1 MAGVTTAQRNSATN
15 PPEPT
20 IPSIPLTA
28 ADPGGE
34 TDGRSI
40 GGLVRDAA
48 THLSTLV
55 RAEVELVKAEVTA
68 EVKKG
73 IKGSVLF
80 IVALTIL
87 LFSLFFL
94 FFAAAE
100 LLADLG
106 MYRSAA
112 FGIVFLA
119 MIVVAGAFAFLGWR
133 KVRKIRAP
141 QRTISAMKETA
152 TALTKRGEH
161 TSRLEP

>member
-1 MAGVTTAQRNSATN
+1 MASVTTAQHNSATN

-20 IPSIPLTA
+20 IPSIPLSA
-28 ADPGGE
+28 ADSDGE
-34 TDGRSI
+34 ADGRSI

-55 RAEVELVKAEVTA
+55 RAEVELAKAEVTA

-94 FFAAAE
+94 FFAVAE

-119 MIVVAGAFAFLGWR
+119 MIVVAGVFAFLGWL
-133 KVRKIRAP
+133 KVRKIHAP
-141 QRTISAMKETA
+141 QRTISTVKET
-152 TALTKRGEH
+152 RP
-161 TSRLEP
+161 R